1 MLLIQVCQIA
11 KKNKNW
17 TMDQMEMM
25 KIVIRMMKPKEQII
39 KIKMKESHTANT
51 VKRVLNLQILFS
63 GPNAGKYGP
72 EKTAYLDSFHAV
84 QGRNKAGKG
93 DDRKNRSPGTL
104 V

>member
-51 VKRVLNLQILFS
+51 VKAISS
-63 GPNAGKYGP
+63 GK
-72 EKTAYLDSFHAV
+72 EKSPCEKMREMLDK
-84 QGRNKAGKG
+84 R
-93 DDRKNRSPGTL
+93 RK
-104 V
+104 VC